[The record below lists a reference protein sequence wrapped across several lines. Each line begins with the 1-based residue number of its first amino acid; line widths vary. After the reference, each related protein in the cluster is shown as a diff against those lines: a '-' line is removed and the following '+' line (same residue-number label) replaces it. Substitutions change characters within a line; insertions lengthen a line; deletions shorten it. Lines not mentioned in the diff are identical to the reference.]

1 MLSPSRKKKAS
12 GGAAGRRGGSAGN
25 CAEEGGPTA
34 EADIGVASETDGG
47 SRPRCLTA
55 AEGDIGDGGKR
66 RTMIASGTA
75 TGRRGGATIDSTRGK
90 RRSSSSAEVLPTVR
104 ELSSDDDFQR
114 YGKQERNKRQ
124 KGEVDHEHVSL
135 EDKVNVIVP
144 IRITGNAQLTGI
156 VLVHVIVPIRIAWH
170 YNMFVVNRRDK
181 QYEFL
186 DSKYPRDLEVKWRP
200 TADRVVQYATS
211 YFRNCV
217 VWEGKVEDYMLHEWI
232 DKDYGKNRRDD
243 ICLALLN
250 SKDNSLF
257 SEVNEA
263 ATKMEPWNG
272 VTC

>member
-1 MLSPSRKKKAS
+1 MVGRRKQVEGLLVGE
-12 GGAAGRRGGSAGN
+12 GGRPETVRRRGG
-25 CAEEGGPTA
+25 PTV

-47 SRPRCLTA
+47 SRPRRLTA
-55 AEGDIGDGGKR
+55 AEGDIGDGGR
-66 RTMIASGTA
+66 RGTMIASGTA
-75 TGRRGGATIDSTRGK
+75 TGLRGGAAIDSTRGK

-114 YGKQERNKRQ
+114 YGKQQRNKRQ

-156 VLVHVIVPIRIAWH
+156 VLVHVIVPIRITWH
-170 YNMFVVNRRDK
+170 YSLFVVNRRDK

-186 DSKYPRDLEVKWRP
+186 DNKYPRDMEVKWRP

-217 VWEGKVEDYMLHEWI
+217 VWERKVEDYMLHEWN
-232 DKDYGKNRRDD
+232 DKDYCKNRRDD
-243 ICLALLN
+243 ICLAWLN
-250 SKDNSLF
+250 SKDNNLF